1 MPSLRSTLRRRAL
14 PLLLTLVAAAAL
26 LPVAAGAQEP
36 AADGRNDVTVVAV
49 VDGSFQPQHWNFSG
63 PRMPQHLDTDPSNDL
78 PLDAAPDTWIPG
90 FSTESLAGYD
100 ALPLTID
107 ETNRNRSVTSMQT
120 ADAQAWSSVKQ
131 STDKA
136 VNYYWVPGSKVV
148 GAVHFGSGKFQGDNT
163 AHGAGTSSVAAGNI
177 HGSCPECVVV
187 LVTYG
192 GNNREAASNW
202 AMNQP
207 WIDVVTNSFGFSA
220 VERER
225 LYSGSDTELQRRA
238 TERGQ
243 TIFFSSGNGI
253 SNTFSVPNTTLFS
266 SQEGPDWIV
275 TVGATTPTGGEYTGA
290 GKPADIASVGTSYP
304 SQGGASVSSA
314 GTFGGTSNSTPV
326 TAGMFA
332 SSLYWARRQLDG
344 GRQQDGGVV
353 ASGTPLACGDA
364 RPDCELGD
372 GILTAAELRARLFGG
387 AIRTPQGFSPAISGV
402 DTPAKTDETELASE
416 GHGTYFGKM
425 RGLDAYREEIARI
438 TGPMAGTAPAIERT
452 AAEREWMTVD
462 SYCRQSIWGSWDGG
476 YWRTGQSLPGASP
489 QWPLR
494 SALAASCG
502 ELFPPL

>member
-1 MPSLRSTLRRRAL
+1 MKRSR
-14 PLLLTLVAAAAL
+14 LLSILLGLVAATSL
-26 LPVAAGAQEP
+26 LPAAAGAQEV
-36 AADGRNDVTVVAV
+36 AVDGRDDVTVVAV

-63 PRMPQHLDTDPSNDL
+63 PRMPQHQDADPSNDL
-78 PLDAAPDTWIPG
+78 PLSAAPDTWIPG
-90 FSTESLAGYD
+90 FSTAGLTSYN

-107 ETNRNRSVTSMQT
+107 ETTRSRSVTSMQT
-120 ADAQAWSSVKQ
+120 ADAEAWNSVKQ
-131 STDKA
+131 STSDA

-148 GAVHFGSGKFQGDNT
+148 GAVHFGSGKFQGSNT
-163 AHGAGTSSVAAGNI
+163 AHGAGTSSVAVGNI

-187 LVTYG
+187 MITYG
-192 GNNREAASNW
+192 GNDGEAASNW
-202 AMNQP
+202 AMKQP

-225 LYSGSDTELQRRA
+225 LYSGSDTDLQRQA

-266 SQEGPDWIV
+266 SQEGPDWII

-304 SQGGASVSSA
+304 SQGGTTVSSA

-326 TAGMFA
+326 TAGIFA
-332 SSLYWARRQLDG
+332 NSLHWARTNLDG
-344 GRQQDGGVV
+344 GRQQADGVV
-353 ASGTPLACGDA
+353 ASGTPLACGPVRA
-364 RPDCELGD
+364 DCELGD
-372 GILTAAELRARLFGG
+372 GVLTAAELRARLFQG
-387 AIRTPQGFSPAISGV
+387 AIRTPEGFSPSITGV
-402 DTPAKTDETELASE
+402 NTPAKTAETELASE

-425 RGLDAYREEIARI
+425 QGDPTYREELARI
-438 TGPMAGTAPAIERT
+438 TGPMEGTAAVIERT
-452 AAEREWMTVD
+452 AAEKEWMAVD
-462 SYCRQSIWGSWDGG
+462 SYCRQQIWGTWGGG
-476 YWRTGQSLPGASP
+476 YWKTGEALPGASP